1 MDGQY
6 VSYSYFLIVL
16 FPAFIDKY
24 TYHLLMKILRGYI
37 YIMQK
42 YIALSFHAIYN
53 EPVESFNYLRRNKER
68 HFMENYI
75 YTLKAKAVI
84 DITKDPQ
91 TFQDYY
97 DHGRSTALP
106 TEFKIDLTN
115 PYHELNL
122 VESFENAGDC
132 AFFDQFRKVIYE
144 QQKRNLISNNQYS
157 LNDDKYLLKDKVVIL
172 NFENLFF
179 QVDFED
185 SLKHN
190 MRDDSV
196 PDEVVEET
204 EIIDGVEINEQ
215 TIKPSGL
222 EQL

>member
-196 PDEVVEET
+196 PT
-204 EIIDGVEINEQ
+204 R
-215 TIKPSGL
+215 
-222 EQL
+222 